1 MVGGKA
7 GIVTSVAPN
16 DTKIYTLHIYN
27 IHIAIYLL
35 VITNYLWQ
43 KFVSKSDVIFKEGL
57 LYDNNSFYLSSTLYF
72 YAINVSHKHWN
83 PLWKSSII
91 EWKNCGV

>member
-35 VITNYLWQ
+35 VITNYL
-43 KFVSKSDVIFKEGL
+43 
-57 LYDNNSFYLSSTLYF
+57 
-72 YAINVSHKHWN
+72 
-83 PLWKSSII
+83 
-91 EWKNCGV
+91 